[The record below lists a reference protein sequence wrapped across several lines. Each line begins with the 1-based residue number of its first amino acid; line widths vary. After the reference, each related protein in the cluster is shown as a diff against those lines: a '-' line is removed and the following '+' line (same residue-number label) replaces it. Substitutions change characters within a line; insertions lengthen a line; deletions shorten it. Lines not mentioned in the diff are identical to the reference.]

1 MGQETDYFHL
11 ITQHQFALFILASLI
26 LLGLM
31 VLIGFI
37 FLRPSKRERKNKN
50 ED

>member
-11 ITQHQFALFILASLI
+11 ITLHQFALFILGSLI

-31 VLIGFI
+31 VLIGSF
-37 FLRPSKRERKNKN
+37 F
-50 ED
+50 